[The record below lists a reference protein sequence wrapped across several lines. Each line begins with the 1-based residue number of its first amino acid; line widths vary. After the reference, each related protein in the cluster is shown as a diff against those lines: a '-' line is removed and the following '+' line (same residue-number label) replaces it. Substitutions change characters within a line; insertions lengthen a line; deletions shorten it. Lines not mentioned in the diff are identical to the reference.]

1 MKKFG
6 FVLRT
11 LLAKA
16 VASTFAVLLAQ
27 TAWAHPHEWID
38 LTVQFK
44 FDEEKRLIALEQSWL
59 FDPFFSAYVLDELT
73 ADRPNRKRVLEQ
85 GEALGPE
92 MVSNLSKHGYLNNW
106 TFQDTPIEAVNGTFV
121 SVQLKNRNRMELT
134 FQVDLPEPLD
144 LTTGGFEYSV
154 FDPLYYIE
162 ILHAER
168 FRPRLRGGPRGCRS
182 TIIQP
187 EPDEDYIIYAAELD
201 RTDNAEEGLGQHFAE
216 RVVISCQR

>member
-11 LLAKA
+11 LSAKA

-73 ADRPNRKRVLEQ
+73 AEIWDRVLETNHK
-85 GEALGPE
+85 LL
-92 MVSNLSKHGYLNNW
+92 NDKIWLNTKYKKKLS
-106 TFQDTPIEAVNGTFV
+106 IE
-121 SVQLKNRNRMELT
+121 
-134 FQVDLPEPLD
+134 
-144 LTTGGFEYSV
+144 
-154 FDPLYYIE
+154 E
-162 ILHAER
+162 II
-168 FRPRLRGGPRGCRS
+168 S
-182 TIIQP
+182 T
-187 EPDEDYIIYAAELD
+187 L
-201 RTDNAEEGLGQHFAE
+201 
-216 RVVISCQR
+216 